1 VEHTGTTIPDGR
13 RLLGVGFLLGIA
25 TDLVVAYGGA

>member
-1 VEHTGTTIPDGR
+1 VR
-13 RLLGVGFLLGIA
+13 RLGHAELGLYMLGMGFLLGIA